1 MKKLLVI
8 LAVLLFSCEKVEI
21 KPTATTKYNYK
32 KVAISEI
39 SKLDYYVLIDN
50 EKRIITTD
58 YDFIAN
64 IGDSLVIKYNKSIV
78 LIDN

>member
-8 LAVLLFSCEKVEI
+8 LAVFLFSCEKVEI
-21 KPTATTKYNYK
+21 KPTATKYNYK